1 MTKPV
6 LAVLALLL
14 IPGIAAAADMPGV
27 TPGEIKIGETMPYSG
42 PTSAWASE
50 GFADLALVK
59 AINDAGGING
69 RKLNLVSLDDGYSPP
84 KAVEQ
89 TRRLVEQEGVAFIYH
104 TLGTATNSAIAKYLG
119 DRKIPQLFIAT
130 GASKFTDPEKLPW
143 AMGWLN
149 YPTEAAIYANY
160 ILQAKPDAKVAVLY
174 QNDDLGRDYL
184 NGFKAAL
191 GAKAAAMI
199 VREESFE
206 VTDPTV
212 DSQIISLQSS
222 GADVLLDFAS
232 VKATTQALR
241 KSADLGWKPMQFL
254 ITISNSVGTVLR
266 PAGLDKAVGAIT
278 ATFAKD
284 PSDPKWQGDPGVAA
298 WNRWMDKYLPNGDR
312 SDMNYVYTT
321 ITMEL
326 LRQTLVQCGD
336 DLSRANIMRQATN
349 LKGVTAGMLLPGIT
363 MATTPTDYR
372 PIKQMQLQ
380 RFDGTKWVLFGDV
393 ISDR

>member
-69 RKLNLVSLDDGYSPP
+69 RKLNLISLDDGYSPP

-160 ILQAKPDAKVAVLY
+160 ILQTKPDAKVAVLY

-191 GAKAAAMI
+191 GAKAATMI

-298 WNRWMDKYLPNGDR
+298 WNQWMDKYLPNGDR

>member
-59 AINDAGGING
+59 AINDAGGIAG
-69 RKLNLVSLDDGYSPP
+69 RTLNLISLDDGYSPP